1 MLDEKS
7 LTKRE
12 ELLNQIETIHTTF
25 FNKVKEYETERSL
38 YPGSEHSVR
47 LYHECK
53 SLAAESEKL
62 IDQL

>member
-12 ELLNQIETIHTTF
+12 ELLNRIESIHTTF
-25 FNKVKEYETERSL
+25 FKKVKEYETERSL
-38 YPGSEHSVR
+38 HPGSEHSVK
-47 LYHECK
+47 LYYECK
-53 SLAAESEKL
+53 NLAAASEKL